1 MHKRRPW
8 LRGFGMM
15 LLAVLL
21 VATLIVGVVA
31 TTVGIQASHEQPEP
45 PVALTTTIRART
57 LSDDVGGQ
65 LMAFPHATVSVPAEG
80 TVTRTGI
87 AVGVSLD
94 EGSVVGVV
102 NERPILLMQG
112 AVPMWRTLA
121 PGMHGEDVRQL
132 QASLA
137 RLGYAIYD
145 DSGSYGDSTALAMNQ
160 FLAALGYEAVNASNE
175 PVKAD
180 DWKQTAVPKQQLVF
194 APATPVQA
202 ATTCGVAG
210 QSVAGDLCIL
220 ETMERE
226 YAIAFSAADVPDAG
240 ALEGARLSIPISG
253 ETVHGTVGKPYDRP
267 RQPGVK
273 ADDSAKSGQTEGA
286 ANSTGSEDNR
296 IYLHVDNIDAA
307 KLQAASAAI
316 GAGNIRGTATR
327 TQGATDAP
335 TVESIALHTDG
346 TKTWVLTNDGRHVDV
361 ETGLC
366 VQGIC
371 EISGNSLA
379 DGTVVVLPAP
389 GGGTEGKGT
398 GDE

>member
-8 LRGFGMM
+8 LRGFGMV
-15 LLAVLL
+15 LLTGLL

-31 TTVGIQASHEQPEP
+31 TTVGIQASRERPEP
-45 PVALTTTIRART
+45 PVTLTTTIRART

-65 LMAFPHATVSVPAEG
+65 LMAFPNATVVVPAEG
-80 TVTRTGI
+80 TVTRSGI
-87 AVGVSLD
+87 AVGTSLD
-94 EGSVVGVV
+94 EGGVVGVV
-102 NERPILLMQG
+102 DERPILLMQG

-160 FLAALGYEAVNASNE
+160 YLTALGYEAVNASNE
-175 PVKAD
+175 PLKAD

-194 APATPVQA
+194 APAAPVQA

-210 QSVAGDLCIL
+210 RTVAGDLCIL

-226 YAIAFSAADVPDAG
+226 YAIAFSAAEVPDAG
-240 ALEGARLSIPISG
+240 ALEGARLSIPLSD
-253 ETVHGTVGKPYDRP
+253 ETVNGTVGKPYDRP
-267 RQPGVK
+267 RQSGAK
-273 ADDSAKSGQTEGA
+273 ADDSAKAAQTESA
-286 ANSTGSEDNR
+286 ANNTSSEDNR
-296 IYLHVDNIDAA
+296 VYLRVDNIDAA

-316 GAGNIRGTATR
+316 GAGDIRGTATR
-327 TQGATDAP
+327 TQGAAEAL
-335 TVESIALHTDG
+335 TVESSALRMDG
-346 TKTWVLTNDGRHVDV
+346 MKTWVLTKEGWHVDV

-371 EISGNSLA
+371 EINGNNLA
-379 DGTVVVLPAP
+379 DGTVVVLPSPDGSAD
-389 GGGTEGKGT
+389 GKGT

>member
-1 MHKRRPW
+1 
-8 LRGFGMM
+8 MM

-31 TTVGIQASHEQPEP
+31 TTMGIQASHEQPEP
-45 PVALTTTIRART
+45 PVTLTTTIRART
-57 LSDDVGGQ
+57 LSDDVEGQ

-87 AVGVSLD
+87 AVGVNLD

-132 QASLA
+132 QASLV
-137 RLGYAIYD
+137 RFGYAIYD

-160 FLAALGYEAVNASNE
+160 YLAALGYEAVNVSNE
-175 PVKAD
+175 PLKAD

-202 ATTCGVAG
+202 AATCGVAG
-210 QSVAGDLCIL
+210 QSVAGDLCAL

-226 YAIAFSAADVPDAG
+226 YAIAFSAADVPDAS

-253 ETVHGTVGKPYDRP
+253 ETVNGTVGNPYDRP
-267 RQPGVK
+267 RQSGAK
-273 ADDSAKSGQTEGA
+273 ADDSAKAAQTESA
-286 ANSTGSEDNR
+286 ANNTSSEDNR
-296 IYLHVDNIDAA
+296 VYLRVDNIDAA

-316 GAGNIRGTATR
+316 GAGDIRGTATR
-327 TQGATDAP
+327 TQGAAEAL
-335 TVESIALHTDG
+335 TVESSALRMDG
-346 TKTWVLTNDGRHVDV
+346 MKTWVLTKEGRHVDV

-371 EISGNSLA
+371 EINGNNLA
-379 DGTVVVLPAP
+379 DGTVVVLPSPDGSA
-389 GGGTEGKGT
+389 EGEGT

>member
-1 MHKRRPW
+1 MR
-8 LRGFGMM
+8 

-31 TTVGIQASHEQPEP
+31 TTMGIQASHEQPEP
-45 PVALTTTIRART
+45 PVTLTTTIRART
-57 LSDDVGGQ
+57 LSDDVEGQ

-87 AVGVSLD
+87 AVGVNLD

-121 PGMHGEDVRQL
+121 SGMHGEDVRQL
-132 QASLA
+132 QAALA
-137 RLGYAIYD
+137 RFGYAIYD

-175 PVKAD
+175 PLNDD

-202 ATTCGVAG
+202 TSTCGVAG

-226 YAIAFSAADVPDAG
+226 YAIAFSAADVPGAG

-253 ETVHGTVGKPYDRP
+253 ETVNGTVGKPYGRP
-267 RQPGVK
+267 RQYGAK
-273 ADDSAKSGQTEGA
+273 ADDSAKAVQTEGA
-286 ANSTGSEDNR
+286 ANNTSSEDNR
-296 IYLHVDNIDAA
+296 VYLRVDNIDAA
-307 KLQAASAAI
+307 KLQAASAAVD
-316 GAGNIRGTATR
+316 AGNIHGTATR
-327 TQGATDAP
+327 AQGAADAL
-335 TVESIALHTDG
+335 TVESSALRMDG
-346 TKTWVLTNDGRHVDV
+346 MKTWVLTEEGQHVDV

-371 EISGNSLA
+371 EINGNNLSA
-379 DGTVVVLPAP
+379 GTVVVLPAP
-389 GGGTEGKGT
+389 DGSAEGKGT